1 MKRIDC
7 LKESVIH
14 KRPNKIAL
22 ESLWIFKM
30 VIEDRRPSTAKKNLW
45 EDFTVI
51 TWQLQYV
58 WPYLQVFYN
67 YYKMAL
73 TLIEDTVLCSNTEK
87 YASLQ
92 DILQDLGN
100 RKLCS
105 FNL

>member
-1 MKRIDC
+1 
-7 LKESVIH
+7 
-14 KRPNKIAL
+14 
-22 ESLWIFKM
+22 
-30 VIEDRRPSTAKKNLW
+30 
-45 EDFTVI
+45 
-51 TWQLQYV
+51 
-58 WPYLQVFYN
+58 
-67 YYKMAL
+67 MAL